1 MRIVIDLS
9 DAEYREHLMY
19 ARAKGFI
26 VQNGSGAVKTLLT
39 YCTKAHMKKYPLGE
53 AQRREME
60 KIYGLQGENS
70 VASRESPMAGQGE
83 G

>member
-9 DAEYREHLMY
+9 DEEFTEHLMY

-26 VQNGSGAVKTLLT
+26 GQGGNVAVKTLLT
-39 YCTKAHMKKYPLGE
+39 YCTKQHMKKYPLGE

-60 KIYGLQGENS
+60 KIYGLQGENT
-70 VASRESPMAGQGE
+70 VASRESAVARQGE
-83 G
+83 